1 MRRWPAVLLAAPVLL
16 LAPAPAAV
24 AGGWWSSLDL
34 GDRHLAPGDRVRV
47 GTGFAFRST
56 EAAERARS
64 GGDFRVYLVRGFD
77 WDRLEEAMRVANPG
91 PWWELGSAR
100 AFEVGRVRLSGFD
113 GNLAHAQA
121 SFVVPPLPPGGYA
134 LMFCDAGCTR
144 PLGDIVP
151 SRVLVAPDRPTAR
164 LAQRVE
170 DLRLELRQ
178 TRWQLRA
185 ARDRI
190 RELEAVSEDGLRE
203 LLAARVDRLSRLARD
218 LQRRVARAEA
228 ASEADGVPWLGAI
241 GAAVVALGLGVAIGR
256 RRRRGLPPV
265 PDDLRSLEG
274 EDVLAGGRE
283 P

>member
-1 MRRWPAVLLAAPVLL
+1 MRRWPAVLLAVPALL
-16 LAPAPAAV
+16 LAPAPGAV

-34 GDRHLAPGDRVRV
+34 EERHLAPGERVRT
-47 GTGFAFRST
+47 GTGFLFGSI

-64 GGDFRVYLVRGFD
+64 DGDFRAYLVRGFD
-77 WDRLEEAMRVANPG
+77 WDRLEEAMGVADPG
-91 PWWELGSAR
+91 SWWELGSAR

-113 GNLAHAQA
+113 GNRARARA
-121 SFVVPPLPPGGYA
+121 SFVVPALPPGGYA
-134 LMFCDAGCTR
+134 LMFCDPGCSR

-151 SRVLVAPDRPTAR
+151 SRVVVAPDRPTAR
-164 LAQRVE
+164 LAQRVG
-170 DLRLELRQ
+170 DLRLEVQQ
-178 TRWQLRA
+178 TRWRLRA

-190 RELEAVSEDGLRE
+190 RELEAEADDGLRE

-265 PDDLRSLEG
+265 PDDL
-274 EDVLAGGRE
+274 
-283 P
+283 